1 MAQPCP
7 PEKIHPIFPRETTI
21 DRISK
26 TCHVSTGRHQSF
38 QVCWLRISAIFQIT
52 IVYDCQ
58 WQKFPGRRPVKEN
71 ICWQRLMQGILED
84 LDTRTPHQNSHTS
97 TSNTI
102 SSIYYIHGRTFQ
114 RVWSLHEIFSQ
125 APLQDLGQYLRRR
138 ASKRI
143 SLGRQRINEDLY
155 VGTSLRASQELAHKH
170 PRTCTRS
177 WPGLNTSASL
187 NSYAR
192 SSQKDLWES
201 AKISAG
207 PRHSESDPTRTKWQE
222 GCASDIIICSAP
234 QREWYNTKW
243 REGRAG
249 GFKTSNAKQQW
260 TSQFQYDLQHL
271 LHKVFRDCACQRLK
285 LRRPKHGAHATQN
298 DLSIA
303 VCGASHILALRPTP
317 VPTLHADEEVSDVLW
332 VPATQKATSL
342 LCPREAILRDILQ
355 KWKVECRADGLVPM
369 RFAIFPLHL
378 SKVLRL
384 PRKSE
389 ARSYEVLH
397 LSRKIIFPKLKIWC
411 SKTQPLSGNQ
421 PLTSEQLW
429 WTLLTSKCASH
440 HNGVHFFDITASKSG
455 PNMVCF
461 VHFDLETCFA
471 PQRRALFHHL
481 NFQKWSE
488 PGVLC
493 TFWLGTVLRATTACT
508 FSTSQLPNVVR
519 TWCAL
524 YILTWKRAS
533 RHNGVQ
539 FFISHLAS

>member
-1 MAQPCP
+1 MLIATHLHHSKLTWFLYICGTACWHNGPAMP
-7 PEKIHPIFPRETTI
+7 SRENTPN
-21 DRISK
+21 ISK
-26 TCHVSTGRHQSF
+26 GNNHRSDLQNLPCVYWTAPIIPGM
-38 QVCWLRISAIFQIT
+38 LAENISNISNN
-52 IVYDCQ
+52 DCIRLSMAKISGQ
-58 WQKFPGRRPVKEN
+58 ETPNSVKEN

-421 PLTSEQLW
+421 PPDLRTALMN
-429 WTLLTSKCASH
+429 T
-440 HNGVHFFDITASKSG
+440 FDFE
-455 PNMVCF
+455 M
-461 VHFDLETCFA
+461 CFA
-471 PQRRALFHHL
+471 PQRRALFRHHS
-481 NFQKWSE
+481 F
-488 PGVLC
+488 
-493 TFWLGTVLRATTACT
+493 
-508 FSTSQLPNVVR
+508 
-519 TWCAL
+519 
-524 YILTWKRAS
+524 
-533 RHNGVQ
+533 
-539 FFISHLAS
+539 